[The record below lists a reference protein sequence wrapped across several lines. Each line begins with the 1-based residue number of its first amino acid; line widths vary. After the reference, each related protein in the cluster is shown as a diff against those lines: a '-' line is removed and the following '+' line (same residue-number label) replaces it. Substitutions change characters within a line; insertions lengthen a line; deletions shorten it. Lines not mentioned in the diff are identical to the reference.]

1 MITGHTWSPRIT
13 GIALISPQ
21 HKVADLIAQGV
32 PSVFINFISK
42 RCRGY
47 FVSRSPIETP
57 MVGREEHGC
66 NCYASGEHHYQENA
80 FVRCWKH
87 ILDWFNMLHVNPEYE
102 EVEFEVVERDEEVK
116 LGW

>member
-1 MITGHTWSPRIT
+1 
-13 GIALISPQ
+13 
-21 HKVADLIAQGV
+21 
-32 PSVFINFISK
+32 
-42 RCRGY
+42 
-47 FVSRSPIETP
+47 